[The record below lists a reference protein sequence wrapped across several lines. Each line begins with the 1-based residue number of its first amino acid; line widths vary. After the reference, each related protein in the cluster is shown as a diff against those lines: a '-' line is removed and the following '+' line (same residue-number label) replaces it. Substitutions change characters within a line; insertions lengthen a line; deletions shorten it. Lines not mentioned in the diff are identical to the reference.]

1 MPLRPKDKSEGFT
14 LIEFL
19 VALLVFAVGILAL
32 TSLQIFVLR
41 SDISAH
47 HQAQAVQIAYS
58 MMDRLRSNRSA
69 AIAGSYNIPNAA
81 AISVGDGNLS
91 MSVSTATI
99 RSGMIDHPV
108 TTFNINLTLENL
120 QTKNNR
126 ARSVCCRP
134 CFCIR
139 VSQFGSA
146 VKKAPVVLC

>member
-47 HQAQAVQIAYS
+47 HQAQAAQIAYS

-81 AISVGDGNLS
+81 AISAGDGNPPLADDDLADWNANELS
-91 MSVSTATI
+91 LLPNADVVINCTTSGNCTI
-99 RSGMIDHPV
+99 TIFWGDAHGGPNVRTPTTTLSG
-108 TTFNINLTLENL
+108 NI
-120 QTKNNR
+120 
-126 ARSVCCRP
+126 
-134 CFCIR
+134 
-139 VSQFGSA
+139 
-146 VKKAPVVLC
+146 